1 MAKINDLNKWL
12 NLVVKLND
20 LKLIVK
26 PSLTKFSDLK

>member
-26 PSLTKFSDLK
+26 PSLTNFSDLK